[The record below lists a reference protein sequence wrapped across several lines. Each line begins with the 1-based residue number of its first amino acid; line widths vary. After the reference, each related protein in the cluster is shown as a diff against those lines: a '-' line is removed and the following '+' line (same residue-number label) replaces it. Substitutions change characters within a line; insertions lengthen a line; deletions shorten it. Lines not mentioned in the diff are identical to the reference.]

1 MAVNHELQ
9 TPFKASELD
18 GDELQL
24 ALVKHVPYAV
34 SDAAEAAAL
43 DLTGLGTLSLIL
55 GNDIFWYD
63 STDTTT
69 VHDGVTCLVTTD
81 GKRFKADGT
90 RVNGAVIYAVDD
102 DDLTAPPGSEA
113 IGDSYL
119 LPAAPTGDWA
129 AYGKHVAI
137 YTRRGYVFVAPRS
150 GMLAYIADED
160 AYRRYDGSAWQS
172 GFGSYAI
179 ANGSLEPQML
189 EQALGWRVESE
200 LAAPPGSIPAA
211 GTLYIVGASATG
223 AWAGEDGNI
232 ARSTGSAW
240 QFITAVEGMTVFNK
254 ATDRLVS
261 YKSGSWSQA
270 ILSGVLLYRGSR
282 ISGSTSLGLTTT
294 YSTFLSFG
302 SYEVGQANN
311 TVHVRAS
318 IDVLPGGNPVDVT
331 VGLFVDTET
340 TARMERVFPSMVSTT
355 RNSGMLVELDYQV
368 PDTAARLYYLKIKS
382 GISAGTLLASTGY
395 FEEVAG

>member
-1 MAVNHELQ
+1 MAVNHALH
-9 TPFKASELD
+9 TSFKPTELD
-18 GDELQL
+18 ADELQL
-24 ALVKHVPYAV
+24 GLVKHVPYAV
-34 SDAAEAAAL
+34 ADAAEAAAL

-55 GNDIFWYD
+55 GTDIFWYD

-102 DDLTAPPGSEA
+102 DDLTAPPGGEA
-113 IGDSYL
+113 IGDSFL

-150 GMLAYIADED
+150 GMLAYISDED
-160 AYRRYDGSAWQS
+160 AYRRYDGTTWQS

-179 ANGSLEPQML
+179 AGGSLEPQML

-223 AWAGEDGNI
+223 AWAGEDGNV

-240 QFITAVEGMTVFNK
+240 QFIDAVEGMTVFDKTRGYN
-254 ATDRLVS
+254 VS
-261 YKSGSWSQA
+261 YKNGSWLSDLSA
-270 ILSGVLLYRGSR
+270 GILLFQGPRVTHSSEGIAAGTGQVTVLDLGTRSILNSSNSIVVDVVLEGAFS
-282 ISGSTSLGLTTT
+282 SSSSSLVLGL
-294 YSTFLSFG
+294 F
-302 SYEVGQANN
+302 A
-311 TVHVRAS
+311 
-318 IDVLPGGNPVDVT
+318 
-331 VGLFVDTET
+331 DTET
-340 TARMERVFPSMVSTT
+340 SPRDSISLATLNAAERTAVATLRFDPGDQLSRH
-355 RNSGMLVELDYQV
+355 YYIK
-368 PDTAARLYYLKIKS
+368 AARVTGVNFNWIYANGVLKEL
-382 GISAGTLLASTGY
+382 AG
-395 FEEVAG
+395 